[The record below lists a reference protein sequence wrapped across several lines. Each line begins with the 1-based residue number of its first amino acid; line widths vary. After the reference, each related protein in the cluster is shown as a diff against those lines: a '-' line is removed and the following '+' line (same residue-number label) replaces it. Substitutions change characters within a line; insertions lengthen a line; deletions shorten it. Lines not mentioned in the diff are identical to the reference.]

1 MFITYMIETTTG
13 AIVDAGVDNEFI
25 GDEAINHLI
34 TYLKQSFK
42 ENPSLIPQ
50 ITGDPGNPSFL
61 LVIEKRADKKDADYI
76 FRPKPFTYKEIEK
89 IRKKLPNF
97 TKTDHH
103 KLTSDVL
110 LLIKT
115 RGRFTIKAKSHPS
128 IK

>member
-1 MFITYMIETTTG
+1 MFITYLIETTTG

-42 ENPSLIPQ
+42 ENPSLIAQ
-50 ITGDPGNPSFL
+50 LTGEPGNPSFL
-61 LVIEKRADKKDADYI
+61 LVIEKRADKKDSDYI
-76 FRPKPFTYKEIEK
+76 FRPEPFTYKEIEK
-89 IRKKLPNF
+89 LRKKLPNF

-115 RGRFTIKAKSHPS
+115 RGRFTIRAKTRYGF
-128 IK
+128 